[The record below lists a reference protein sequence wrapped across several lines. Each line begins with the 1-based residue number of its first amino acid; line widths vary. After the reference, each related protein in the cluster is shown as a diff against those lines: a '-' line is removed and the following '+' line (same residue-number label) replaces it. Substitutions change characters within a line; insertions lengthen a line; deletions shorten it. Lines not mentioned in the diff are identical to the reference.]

1 MPKKQNSSSSA
12 VYFKRAAAL
21 TVFCVEQHLVEL
33 GLIVIECPLDF
44 VYRLLVSQVTV
55 HEAGKQAGEKIETG
69 GLMLFAEHA
78 QRNTED

>member
-21 TVFCVEQHLVEL
+21 TVLCVEQHLVEL
-33 GLIVIECPLDF
+33 GLIVIECPPDF

-55 HEAGKQAGEKIETG
+55 HEAGKQAGEKTETG
-69 GLMLFAEHA
+69 ALMSFAEHA
-78 QRNTED
+78 QRNTEN